1 MRMPPIR
8 STSTARDARRWS
20 SEQGSI
26 LVPTAVALL
35 GLLAFS
41 AFTIDNGIMLSSR
54 RQAQNA
60 ADSGALAAALYLTWD
75 DINDQPGAQAAG
87 VAAAQLHQVWD
98 AAPDVTLAD
107 VTFPSCPPGA
117 PGLADICVRV
127 DVFRNTRANGNPL
140 PAFFANLA
148 GVSQQGVRATA
159 TAQVLFGRAATN
171 CILPFAIPDRWFEM
185 REDIATTPPLPQG
198 NALDD
203 PALSFIPLRE
213 DSREDLLYH
222 PYDTTWFTQWDP
234 NDTYDAY
241 VQVGQH
247 GGPPL
252 TPPVDYFPSASLSFH
267 PLSRRSGH
275 GIRSTARR

>member
-1 MRMPPIR
+1 M
-8 STSTARDARRWS
+8 
-20 SEQGSI
+20 
-26 LVPTAVALL
+26 
-35 GLLAFS
+35 
-41 AFTIDNGIMLSSR
+41 
-54 RQAQNA
+54 
-60 ADSGALAAALYLTWD
+60 
-75 DINDQPGAQAAG
+75 
-87 VAAAQLHQVWD
+87 
-98 AAPDVTLAD
+98 
-107 VTFPSCPPGA
+107 
-117 PGLADICVRV
+117 
-127 DVFRNTRANGNPL
+127 FRNTRANGNPL

-247 GGPPL
+247 GGAPL
-252 TPPVDYFPSASLSFH
+252 TPPVDLFPVGLPPALGRGGLVMESGVRPADDNRLQLGRGPWPAADAQERERH
-267 PLSRRSGH
+267 PDRPELLLPDL
-275 GIRSTARR
+275 AE

>member
-1 MRMPPIR
+1 MRMPPPS

-41 AFTIDNGIMLSSR
+41 ALTIDNGIMLSSR

-107 VTFPSCPPGA
+107 VTFPSCPPG
-117 PGLADICVRV
+117 LADICVRV
-127 DVFRNTRANGNPL
+127 DVFRNQRANGNPL

-185 REDIATTPPLPQG
+185 REDIATTPPLPQQLG
-198 NALDD
+198 RPGSRQYLG
-203 PALSFIPLRE
+203 PAPSETRCLCRLW
-213 DSREDLLYH
+213 L
-222 PYDTTWFTQWDP
+222 WD
-234 NDTYDAY
+234 ARWA
-241 VQVGQH
+241 
-247 GGPPL
+247 
-252 TPPVDYFPSASLSFH
+252 PVH
-267 PLSRRSGH
+267 GH
-275 GIRSTARR
+275 GQDGRYHGWVPERWRAR